1 MAMAMAEQAQLAGL
15 AGNRTF
21 SPRQAM
27 MIIPMTK
34 AAVDNWDD
42 NEPDDDQD
50 HDDDDYNCDDD
61 NGGARRRETGDI
73 ERAMWNGCAVVVVAS
88 PRLASP
94 RQQSKEKHNYSFAQC
109 HKSVRRQKE
118 QRILYPMPVAALSLS
133 LTLRQKRS
141 LASDNDEFGA

>member
-61 NGGARRRETGDI
+61 NGGARRRETLS
-73 ERAMWNGCAVVVVAS
+73 ERCGTDVQLLWSPRLDS
-88 PRLASP
+88 PRLASKAKKSTIIHLHNVTKVSGGK
-94 RQQSKEKHNYSFAQC
+94 RSKGFFIRC
-109 HKSVRRQKE
+109 PW
-118 QRILYPMPVAALSLS
+118 LLSLS